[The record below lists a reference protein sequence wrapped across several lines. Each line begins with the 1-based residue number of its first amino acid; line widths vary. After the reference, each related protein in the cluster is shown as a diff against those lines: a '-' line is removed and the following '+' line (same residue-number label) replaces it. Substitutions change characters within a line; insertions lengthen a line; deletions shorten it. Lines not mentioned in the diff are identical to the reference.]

1 MRDRKTSRILND
13 ESYFLGLS
21 YNDISGAGIF
31 LLVLIMI
38 GKMIGIQSQ
47 LWALVATV
55 SILVFLIPVRLKYR
69 RKIIRDSFKYLFTQG
84 VVNVSKNRRI
94 K

>member
-1 MRDRKTSRILND
+1 MRDRKTSRVLND

-21 YNDISGAGIF
+21 YNDISGSGIF

-47 LWALVATV
+47 LWALITTI

-84 VVNVSKNRRI
+84 VINVSKNRRI